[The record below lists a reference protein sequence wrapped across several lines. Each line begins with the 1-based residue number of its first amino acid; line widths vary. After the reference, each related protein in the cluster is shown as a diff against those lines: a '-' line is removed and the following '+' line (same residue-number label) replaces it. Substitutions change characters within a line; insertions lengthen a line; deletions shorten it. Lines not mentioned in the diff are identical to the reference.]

1 MYNGM
6 VSRLFQFVHFARSNS
21 IIIALNISSAINYSP
36 CWRGL
41 IYIQIIGIKKL
52 ADENSRKEYRGIN
65 KHKFGGRIRGRIKT
79 YKVFRGRANG
89 KRLRVLG
96 NFHYVK
102 LALARFS
109 TLANTLVK
117 DVAKF
122 KHI

>member
-1 MYNGM
+1 MGWY
-6 VSRLFQFVHFARSNS
+6 SRLFQFVRFARSNS

-41 IYIQIIGIKKL
+41 IYIEIIGIKKL
-52 ADENSRKEYRGIN
+52 ADENSRKEYRAGIN

>member
-1 MYNGM
+1 MGWY
-6 VSRLFQFVHFARSNS
+6 SRLFQFVHFARSNS

-41 IYIQIIGIKKL
+41 IYIEIIGIKKL
-52 ADENSRKEYRGIN
+52 ADENSRKEYRAGIN
-65 KHKFGGRIRGRIKT
+65 KHKFGGRIKT